1 MTKKPTSSKTRK
13 AAPKPASAKKGKKKQ
28 ATAPAASESTR
39 SVLDG
44 PMKSLIRDAFLKR
57 NR

>member
-1 MTKKPTSSKTRK
+1 MPKKTTSPKARK
-13 AAPKPASAKKGKKKQ
+13 AVPKPASANKEKKPA
-28 ATAPAASESTR
+28 ATASAASESTR